1 MSQDSIVELFDRLAW
16 IGRLFADRETKTT
29 SGAERTDIQNPMIR
43 TERVSQDSAS
53 PTEENAVDVAD
64 STCELLPKQN
74 VRISEYGV
82 Q

>member
-1 MSQDSIVELFDRLAW
+1 MSQDSLVELFDRLAW

-29 SGAERTDIQNPMIR
+29 SGAEGTDTKNPMTR
-43 TERVSQDSAS
+43 TERASQDSAS
-53 PTEENAVDVAD
+53 PAEENAVNAAD
-64 STCELLPKQN
+64 STCELRPQRD